1 MYIKFKNYVIKS
13 DSNSY
18 QIGKESTDDNGQTIF
33 IAQKH
38 YSSLYHCLSG
48 LLNLEILKS
57 EATDI
62 KALKEDIKNAFEEI
76 KILFSESGTFDLLH
90 EDLKK

>member
-1 MYIKFKNYVIKS
+1 MYIKFKNYVLKS

-18 QIGKESTDDNGQTIF
+18 QIGKEIINNDGEPIF
-33 IAQKH
+33 VAQKH
-38 YSSLYHCLSG
+38 YATLYYCLSG

-62 KALKEDIKNAFEEI
+62 KALQEDIKNAFLEI
-76 KILFSESGTFDLLH
+76 KSLDRDFN
-90 EDLKK
+90 K

>member
-18 QIGKESTDDNGQTIF
+18 QIGKEITNNEGVSIF
-33 IAQKH
+33 IAQYH
-38 YSSLYHCLSG
+38 YATLHHCLAG

-62 KALKEDIKNAFEEI
+62 NALQEDIKIAFEEI
-76 KILFSESGTFDLLH
+76 KILFSESGRFDLLH

>member
-1 MYIKFKNYVIKS
+1 MNIKFKNYVIKS

-18 QIGKESTDDNGQTIF
+18 QIGKEYTNDNGETVF

-38 YSSLYHCLSG
+38 YASLYHCLCG

-62 KALKEDIKNAFEEI
+62 QTLAKDVEKIFEEI
-76 KILFSESGTFDLLH
+76 KILFHETGTTDLLH

>member
-62 KALKEDIKNAFEEI
+62 KALQEDIKNAFEEI
-76 KILFSESGTFDLLH
+76 KILFSESGTFDSQLH
-90 EDLKK
+90 

>member
-18 QIGKESTDDNGQTIF
+18 QIGREATNNEGETIF
-33 IAQKH
+33 IAQQH
-38 YSSLYHCLSG
+38 YASLYHCLSG

-57 EATDI
+57 EAIDI
-62 KALKEDIKNAFEEI
+62 KALQEDVKIAFEEI
-76 KILFSESGTFDLLH
+76 KMLFSESGTLDLLH